1 MMWRAGRRAH
11 YWCVW
16 LGIVCFSALAV
27 GCRKD
32 EYYPRATHERIS
44 IEPVPDADI
53 VGFYLLNS
61 GGKGDN
67 EATLDYFD
75 YTTSTYYRN
84 VYAERNPEAVPELG
98 DNGVDVQVWKG
109 RLYVVLNGSHRVE
122 VLDAYTTRR
131 LGSVAVN
138 DCRRVAFDSTSGYVT
153 SYYKRSAQQDPRQ
166 LGGVVRFDLQSLA
179 ITGGITVGYQPEG
192 MLVLKKNTMLV
203 TNSGVYNAPDYD
215 DRLSVIDL
223 ENFTQRGYVRVGQ
236 MPWEL
241 AEDTRGNVWVSTRPA
256 GGRGQI
262 YKIRQDDEG
271 SFMLNSSPI
280 GFKCLSMAPYN
291 GTLYAI
297 GGELSPG
304 GRPTNFAFWK
314 APMRG
319 LVVDFSPIAMKQGRN
334 EIESPTSLVVNPE
347 TREYLVTDA
356 RNYTSSGMLYCY
368 SAGGNLLWRVRTG
381 IIPRKIAFV
390 WRKRG

>member
-1 MMWRAGRRAH
+1 
-11 YWCVW
+11 
-16 LGIVCFSALAV
+16 
-27 GCRKD
+27 
-32 EYYPRATHERIS
+32 
-44 IEPVPDADI
+44 
-53 VGFYLLNS
+53 
-61 GGKGDN
+61 
-67 EATLDYFD
+67 
-75 YTTSTYYRN
+75 
-84 VYAERNPEAVPELG
+84 
-98 DNGVDVQVWKG
+98 
-109 RLYVVLNGSHRVE
+109 
-122 VLDAYTTRR
+122 
-131 LGSVAVN
+131 
-138 DCRRVAFDSTSGYVT
+138 
-153 SYYKRSAQQDPRQ
+153 
-166 LGGVVRFDLQSLA
+166 
-179 ITGGITVGYQPEG
+179 
-192 MLVLKKNTMLV
+192 
-203 TNSGVYNAPDYD
+203 
-215 DRLSVIDL
+215 
-223 ENFTQRGYVRVGQ
+223 